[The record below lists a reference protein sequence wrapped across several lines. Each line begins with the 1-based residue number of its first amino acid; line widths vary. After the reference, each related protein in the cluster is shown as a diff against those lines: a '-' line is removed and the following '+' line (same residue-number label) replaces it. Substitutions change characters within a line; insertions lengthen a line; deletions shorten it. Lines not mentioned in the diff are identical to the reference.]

1 MKIAASFHNFK
12 NVLCDE
18 VTIGYRLGTIG
29 LIIENV
35 KKIKTLKNPGYYLVV
50 QFPESGIFF

>member
-1 MKIAASFHNFK
+1 MKIAASFHNLK
-12 NVLCDE
+12 NVPCDE

-35 KKIKTLKNPGYYLVV
+35 KNIKTLKNPGY
-50 QFPESGIFF
+50 